1 MTRPTN
7 YLVRMILFCIVVYG
21 TAAIISPDLARF
33 YMANPLVN
41 SVIVLTEIFGVFWNL
56 RQVQRLNPEVAWVED
71 FRRPRQKL
79 EQATPPVLLAPRAR
93 MLHLRADGE
102 RRITLSG
109 QAMRTLLDGIS
120 SRLDESRELS
130 RYVTGVMIF
139 LGLLGT
145 FWGLLHTVSSVAAV
159 INGMNLAGGD
169 VNGMFAQL
177 KSGLAGPL
185 AGMGTA
191 FSSSMF
197 GLSGALILGFLDL
210 TAGQAQ
216 NRFFNELEEWL
227 AGLTRL
233 SSGAIGGGDGE
244 TSVPV
249 YVQALLEQTAEN
261 MEALQHVLSRGE
273 DGRIQGNAALTALNE
288 RMATLS
294 DTLRANQQLMVKLA
308 EAQVALGPALTRIGA
323 LQPNEVDDVSRA
335 HLRNIEL
342 LLARLLTE
350 SEQGR
355 QHSTAELR
363 SDLKIL
369 TRTIAAREDHLPPA
383 QRDGRAQPAAREERA
398 QPATREER
406 KMAFRGETP
415 T

>member
-1 MTRPTN
+1 MTKPTA
-7 YLVRMILFCIVVYG
+7 YLIRMLVFLVVVYG
-21 TAAIISPDLARF
+21 VAALISPELSKF

-41 SVIVLTEIFGVFWNL
+41 TVIVVVEIFGVFWNL
-56 RQVQRLNPEVAWVED
+56 RQVQRLNPEVDWVEH
-71 FRRPRQKL
+71 FRRARQPL
-79 EQATPPVLLAPRAR
+79 EQAKPPALLAPMAR
-93 MLHLRADGE
+93 MLAGRADGE
-102 RRITLSG
+102 RRFTLSG
-109 QAMRTLLDGIS
+109 QAMRTLLDGIA

-159 INGMNLAGGD
+159 INGMSLSGGD

-210 TAGQAQ
+210 TAGQAM
-216 NRFFNELEEWL
+216 NRFYNELEEWL

-233 SSGAIGGGDGE
+233 STGALGGDGE
-244 TSVPV
+244 SSVPV

-261 MEALQHVLSRGE
+261 MEALQRVLNRAEDTRG
-273 DGRIQGNAALTALNE
+273 QSNATLQALTE
-288 RMATLS
+288 RMGNLA
-294 DTLRANQQLMVKLA
+294 DTLRTNQQLMLKLA
-308 EAQVALGPALTRIGA
+308 EAQVALGPALSRLAAAGDDHR
-323 LQPNEVDDVSRA
+323 DDVANA

-342 LLARLLTE
+342 LLNRMLAE

-355 QHSTAELR
+355 AQSTAELR
-363 SDLKIL
+363 SDLKVL
-369 TRTIAAREDHLPPA
+369 TRTIAAISEES
-383 QRDGRAQPAAREERA
+383 RA
-398 QPATREER
+398 
-406 KMAFRGETP
+406 
-415 T
+415 

>member
-1 MTRPTN
+1 MTKPTN
-7 YLVRMILFCIVVYG
+7 YLIRMIVFCVVVYG
-21 TAAIISPDLARF
+21 TAAIISPQLTRF
-33 YMANPLVN
+33 FMANPLIN
-41 SVIVLTEIFGVFWNL
+41 SVIVVVEIFGVFWNL
-56 RQVQRLNPEVAWVED
+56 RQVQRLYPEIAWVEA
-71 FRRPRQKL
+71 FRRTRQKL
-79 EQATPPVLLAPRAR
+79 EQAHPPVLLAPMAR
-93 MLHLRADGE
+93 MLHGRADGE
-102 RRITLSG
+102 RRVTLSG
-109 QAMRTLLDGIS
+109 QAMSTILDGIA

-177 KSGLAGPL
+177 KAGLAGPL

-210 TAGQAQ
+210 TAGQAM

-233 SSGAIGGGDGE
+233 STGVLGGDGE
-244 TSVPV
+244 ASVPV

-261 MEALQHVLSRGE
+261 MDSLQRVLSRGE
-273 DGRIQGNAALTALNE
+273 DGRAQGNAALLSLNE
-288 RMATLS
+288 RMATLA
-294 DTLRANQQLMVKLA
+294 DTLRANQQLMLKLA
-308 EAQVALGPALTRIGA
+308 EAQTALAPALTRLGDA
-323 LQPNEVDDVSRA
+323 RQSGQDDISRA

-342 LLARLLTE
+342 LLNRLLTE

-355 QHSTAELR
+355 AQSTAELR
-363 SDLKIL
+363 SDLKVL
-369 TRTIAAREDHLPPA
+369 TRTIAAV
-383 QRDGRAQPAAREERA
+383 RDDTRA
-398 QPATREER
+398 
-406 KMAFRGETP
+406 
-415 T
+415 

>member
-1 MTRPTN
+1 
-7 YLVRMILFCIVVYG
+7 
-21 TAAIISPDLARF
+21 
-33 YMANPLVN
+33 MANPLIN
-41 SVIVLTEIFGVFWNL
+41 SVIVVVEIFGVFWNL
-56 RQVQRLNPEVAWVED
+56 RQVQRLYPEIAWVEE
-71 FRRPRQKL
+71 FRRARQKL
-79 EQATPPVLLAPRAR
+79 EQAHPPVLLAPMAR
-93 MLHLRADGE
+93 MLHGRADGE
-102 RRITLSG
+102 RRFTLSG
-109 QAMRTLLDGIS
+109 QAMSTILDGVA

-177 KSGLAGPL
+177 KAGLAGPL

-210 TAGQAQ
+210 TAGQAM

-233 SSGAIGGGDGE
+233 STGVLGGDGE
-244 TSVPV
+244 ASVPV

-261 MEALQHVLSRGE
+261 MDSLQRVLSRGE
-273 DGRIQGNAALTALNE
+273 DGRAQGNAALLSLNE
-288 RMATLS
+288 RMATLA
-294 DTLRANQQLMVKLA
+294 DTLRANQQLMLKLA
-308 EAQVALGPALTRIGA
+308 EAQTALAPALTRLGDA
-323 LQPNEVDDVSRA
+323 RQSGQDDISRA

-342 LLARLLTE
+342 LLNRLLTE

-355 QHSTAELR
+355 AQSTAELR
-363 SDLKIL
+363 SDLKVL
-369 TRTIAAREDHLPPA
+369 TRTIAAV
-383 QRDGRAQPAAREERA
+383 RDDTRA
-398 QPATREER
+398 
-406 KMAFRGETP
+406 
-415 T
+415 